1 MKLKSSSKGYK
12 LEDRDKKGFVLSK
25 KLVLPSPKMKISYH
39 APNGKLFVELL
50 DEADNRL
57 SDTHALTGAYQIDKD
72 IKWQDTS
79 IDKVVGKE
87 IFVRFVLEG
96 DAQIFDVSFDGVSS
110 LSENIAS
117 IGSSDNRFVL
127 PPRNNYYMNQ
137 VPAFVK
143 SYQNLKLFPNED
155 PKLKGIQSGY
165 QLKSQDKSANLSTR
179 KISLP
184 GEDMKI
190 TCDPGEGTV
199 KVSLYDEKNDLI
211 ASSRIIS
218 GDLKVRESI
227 KWKDDLK
234 LTKFVSRPVSLT
246 IDLSADAKV
255 YAIRFDDLF
264 WD

>member
-1 MKLKSSSKGYK
+1 
-12 LEDRDKKGFVLSK
+12 V
-25 KLVLPSPKMKISYH
+25 
-39 APNGKLFVELL
+39 
-50 DEADNRL
+50 
-57 SDTHALTGAYQIDKD
+57 
-72 IKWQDTS
+72 
-79 IDKVVGKE
+79 
-87 IFVRFVLEG
+87 
-96 DAQIFDVSFDGVSS
+96 FDVSFEGVDS

-117 IGSSDNRFVL
+117 IGPSDNRFVL

-143 SYQNLKLFPNED
+143 SYQNLSQFPAKDKN
-155 PKLKGIQSGY
+155 LKGIEVGYELKDQSKEAH
-165 QLKSQDKSANLSTR
+165 LISR
-179 KISLP
+179 KMSLP

-190 TCDPGEGTV
+190 TCDPGAGTI
-199 KVSLYDEKNDLI
+199 KVSLYGEKNDLI

-234 LTKFVSRPVSLT
+234 LTKFVSRPVSLK

-255 YAIRFDDLF
+255 YAIRFDELF

>member
-1 MKLKSSSKGYK
+1 
-12 LEDRDKKGFVLSK
+12 
-25 KLVLPSPKMKISYH
+25 
-39 APNGKLFVELL
+39 
-50 DEADNRL
+50 
-57 SDTHALTGAYQIDKD
+57 
-72 IKWQDTS
+72 
-79 IDKVVGKE
+79 
-87 IFVRFVLEG
+87 
-96 DAQIFDVSFDGVSS
+96 
-110 LSENIAS
+110 
-117 IGSSDNRFVL
+117 
-127 PPRNNYYMNQ
+127 MNQ